1 MIIKLLND
9 KAQAL
14 MEGLQKI
21 VNIRA
26 SLYKGLFKKLSIV
39 FLTRI

>member
-9 KAQAL
+9 KAQAW
-14 MEGLQKI
+14 MEDLQKI

-26 SLYKGLFKKLSIV
+26 SMYKGLFKKLSIA
-39 FLTRI
+39 FLTQI